1 MTTTGPIDANGLP
14 AVQRIVAEFAARA
27 WPGLTVEVE
36 ALALA
41 EEVGELARAVVKRA
55 HGNRGTA
62 EDWTAE
68 LRREA
73 GDVLL
78 VLLNI
83 AALEEFDLWTAAL
96 DRLYVILERDLD
108 HDPVT
113 PA

>member
-1 MTTTGPIDANGLP
+1 MTTTPTLTAMQDT
-14 AVQRIVAEFAARA
+14 VASFAETA
-27 WPGLTVEVE
+27 WPGLTIEVE
-36 ALALA
+36 TLALA

-55 HGNRGTA
+55 HGNRGSSA
-62 EDWTAE
+62 DWSAE

-83 AALEEFDLWTAAL
+83 AHLERFDLHDAGLERL
-96 DRLYVILERDLD
+96 DVILNRDLD
-108 HDPVT
+108 HDPVA